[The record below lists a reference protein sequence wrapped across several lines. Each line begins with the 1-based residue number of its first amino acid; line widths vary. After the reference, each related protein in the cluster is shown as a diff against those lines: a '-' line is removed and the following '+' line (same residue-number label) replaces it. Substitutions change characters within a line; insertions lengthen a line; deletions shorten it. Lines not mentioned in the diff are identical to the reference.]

1 MTFWIVSAVYAIML
15 AAFLTLDLLWL
26 GIAARGFYTRHLGRF
41 FAEKV
46 KWPAAFAFYFLFVAG
61 LLIFAVAPAVAL
73 QSPLRAALLGSLYG
87 LFTYATYDLT
97 NLATLKDW
105 PIPIVVV
112 DIGWGMVLSGL
123 VALAGYVAAAW
134 II

>member
-1 MTFWIVSAVYAIML
+1 MPFWVLSAVYTIML
-15 AAFLTLDLLWL
+15 AVFLAVDLVWL

-46 KWPAAFAFYFLFVAG
+46 KWPAAFVFYLLFVAG
-61 LLIFAVAPAVAL
+61 MLIFAVDPAVAV
-73 QSPLRAALLGSLYG
+73 QSPLRAAVLGSLYG

-97 NLATLKDW
+97 NLATLKEW
-105 PIPIVVV
+105 PMPVVVV

-123 VALAGYVAAAW
+123 VSTAGYVAATW